1 MVECITTNIEVAVT
15 FQIPGSILEK
25 CFPATS
31 QKLLYCSGSLSV
43 KSSGLFSVESE
54 QIMA

>member
-1 MVECITTNIEVAVT
+1 MVECITTNVEVAVT

-43 KSSGLFSVESE
+43 KSFGLFSVECE